1 MGTRR
6 RAVSLL
12 VPLVL
17 GALGLGGAG
26 CALGAQGQGVTGP
39 GGQQQAAVLPQVTV
53 QPAAPAATSAP
64 TAVATAVPQPTA
76 VPPTA
81 TPAPTATPH
90 PLSIATLRAG
100 DYPGSEIT
108 VEQVLPPGS
117 NYSRQMVS
125 YRSEGLKLQALMTVP
140 RGPRPPSGWPVIVF
154 NHGFIPPQQ
163 YRATSY
169 YIAYVD
175 AFARNGYLVFMPDYR
190 GHASSEGRA
199 SGAYNSPDYV
209 VDVMNALASV
219 RRYPEADPD
228 RVGMWGHSM
237 GGYITLRVL
246 VATDAIKAAVIW
258 AGVVGSYP
266 DMMFNWG
273 NRAPTA
279 GPPPPPPGGT
289 PGPGQTQSWR
299 NRMLQEFGTPEEN
312 PGMWASVSANT
323 YLKDLTAPVQLH
335 HGTADTSVPLRMTQ
349 TLDRQ
354 IREAGGSSELY
365 LYPGDDHNLSHS
377 LGTALGRSVAFF
389 NAHVKG

>member
-1 MGTRR
+1 
-6 RAVSLL
+6 
-12 VPLVL
+12 
-17 GALGLGGAG
+17 
-26 CALGAQGQGVTGP
+26 
-39 GGQQQAAVLPQVTV
+39 
-53 QPAAPAATSAP
+53 
-64 TAVATAVPQPTA
+64 
-76 VPPTA
+76 
-81 TPAPTATPH
+81 
-90 PLSIATLRAG
+90 
-100 DYPGSEIT
+100 
-108 VEQVLPPGS
+108 
-117 NYSRQMVS
+117 
-125 YRSEGLKLQALMTVP
+125 
-140 RGPRPPSGWPVIVF
+140 
-154 NHGFIPPQQ
+154 
-163 YRATSY
+163 
-169 YIAYVD
+169 
-175 AFARNGYLVFMPDYR
+175 
-190 GHASSEGRA
+190 
-199 SGAYNSPDYV
+199 V

-246 VATDAIKAAVIW
+246 VATDAVKAAVIW